1 MGSHPQ
7 VAGGTASKI
16 KGSVQEI
23 SEDMAE
29 LKTCGGDE
37 GRDLEG
43 EEGKVFEKEV
53 EYKNMTQPTPN
64 EELHVEDG
72 QGEATGENIKKS
84 PNFKEKIT
92 EMIGTKEE
100 TDKQEDSPLAKAQ
113 VLQDKNEQHEEANSM
128 PPDVQ
133 TDQNKEDNDQDNKKV
148 ESDSQEKEVL
158 TRDNPGEENVYKDN
172 EVISGKDKKEDI
184 IDEEEGKIPTFVKKD
199 KEKEMSEN
207 DEKEKTENEDEDDIS
222 EGDIK
227 EENDNEEKELI
238 QSCGIGELA
247 DPNTYDNFEKEKD
260 DEKTLSDADL
270 PKDVGLKKDDTE
282 DKHRDLD
289 KNKVA

>member
-158 TRDNPGEENVYKDN
+158 TRENPGEENVYNDN
-172 EVISGKDKKEDI
+172 EVISGKDKKLQNEDI
-184 IDEEEGKIPTFVKKD
+184 IDEEEEKIPTLVMKNE
-199 KEKEMSEN
+199 EKEMSEN
-207 DEKEKTENEDEDDIS
+207 NDKEKTKNENDIAE
-222 EGDIK
+222 EGIK

-238 QSCGIGELA
+238 QSCGKEELA

-260 DEKTLSDADL
+260 VEKTLSDT
-270 PKDVGLKKDDTE
+270 DVGLKKDDTE
-282 DKHRDLD
+282 DKHLDPD
-289 KNKVA
+289 KNKEA